1 MPDKTTLASADGV
14 KGWPLYT
21 SYRIEMSPRP
31 IMLVG
36 GVTAHQG

>member
-1 MPDKTTLASADGV
+1 MPDKTKSASADAA
-14 KGWPLYT
+14 KGWPLHA